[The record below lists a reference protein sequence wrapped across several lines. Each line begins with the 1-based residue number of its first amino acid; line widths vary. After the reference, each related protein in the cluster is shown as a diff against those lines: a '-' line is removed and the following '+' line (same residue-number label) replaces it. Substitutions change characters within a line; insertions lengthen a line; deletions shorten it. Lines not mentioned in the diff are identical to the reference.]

1 MPQVSVIIPTFNN
14 AQYIG
19 EALNSV
25 FSQDYD
31 AYEVI
36 VVDDGSTDD
45 TQQTLKPYLDR
56 IRFIYQ
62 SNAGSAA
69 ARNTGLTLAQGEFIV
84 FLDADDF
91 LLPGKLKQQVAY
103 LTLKPQ
109 LGIVH
114 SGWRIVSETGAIIST
129 VEPWHEAPHLDL
141 ETWLKYK
148 PVKMGP
154 MMFRR
159 RWLERVGGFDP
170 SLRQSQDTD
179 LILRLALAGC
189 QAEWIYQPTLCYRTH
204 PASTTRKHALHQSEA
219 VLTVLHKFFGH
230 PHLPKHIRAQKQLK
244 YYYTLIW
251 LAWYLYRA
259 GYITEMTEHLQQT
272 LDYSPYNNA
281 MIVLLDWIGHFE
293 KWNVREGF
301 SEDILLQIETS
312 LRIAAPISD
321 LQWHTVKQLYQIWH
335 TDKTD
340 TDDRLRPALRN
351 LFQLWESTFNHT
363 VPGDLTKAKTLF
375 KWLSQVWRPYASNNR
390 AQGLQALTSFKGLSA
405 QELTQLIQASIAYNS
420 GTLTPEGLTQFWRD
434 IIDSGLIPASERAS
448 HTAIFL
454 TAFGQ
459 AVLSRQW
466 QKASVYLSQALQS
479 SNQKNALRVWS
490 RFIAQAARYVG
501 QRGRQLASNRIS

>member
-154 MMFRR
+154 MMFHR
-159 RWLERVGGFDP
+159 
-170 SLRQSQDTD
+170 
-179 LILRLALAGC
+179 I
-189 QAEWIYQPTLCYRTH
+189 
-204 PASTTRKHALHQSEA
+204 
-219 VLTVLHKFFGH
+219 
-230 PHLPKHIRAQKQLK
+230 
-244 YYYTLIW
+244 
-251 LAWYLYRA
+251 
-259 GYITEMTEHLQQT
+259 QT
-272 LDYSPYNNA
+272 
-281 MIVLLDWIGHFE
+281 
-293 KWNVREGF
+293 
-301 SEDILLQIETS
+301 
-312 LRIAAPISD
+312 
-321 LQWHTVKQLYQIWH
+321 
-335 TDKTD
+335 
-340 TDDRLRPALRN
+340 
-351 LFQLWESTFNHT
+351 
-363 VPGDLTKAKTLF
+363 
-375 KWLSQVWRPYASNNR
+375 
-390 AQGLQALTSFKGLSA
+390 
-405 QELTQLIQASIAYNS
+405 
-420 GTLTPEGLTQFWRD
+420 
-434 IIDSGLIPASERAS
+434 
-448 HTAIFL
+448 
-454 TAFGQ
+454 
-459 AVLSRQW
+459 
-466 QKASVYLSQALQS
+466 
-479 SNQKNALRVWS
+479 
-490 RFIAQAARYVG
+490 
-501 QRGRQLASNRIS
+501 